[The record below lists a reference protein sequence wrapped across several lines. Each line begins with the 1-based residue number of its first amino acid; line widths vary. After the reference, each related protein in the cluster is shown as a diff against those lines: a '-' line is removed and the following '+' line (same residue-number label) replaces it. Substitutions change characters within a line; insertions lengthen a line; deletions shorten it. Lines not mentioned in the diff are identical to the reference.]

1 MFLILFLFLYYHKC
15 VLLIIVLDS
24 LLDIQHISMTKV
36 YGI

>member
-1 MFLILFLFLYYHKC
+1 MFLILFFFLYYHKC

-24 LLDIQHISMTKV
+24 LLGIQHISMTKV